1 MPKQRLKV
9 GQTSL
14 SLFGRQAWPDIQ
26 KSLPVAVATEQKES
40 ERSEE
45 FALTWHRNEC
55 DGTFLLT
62 QLVFP

>member
-55 DGTFLLT
+55 DG
-62 QLVFP
+62 